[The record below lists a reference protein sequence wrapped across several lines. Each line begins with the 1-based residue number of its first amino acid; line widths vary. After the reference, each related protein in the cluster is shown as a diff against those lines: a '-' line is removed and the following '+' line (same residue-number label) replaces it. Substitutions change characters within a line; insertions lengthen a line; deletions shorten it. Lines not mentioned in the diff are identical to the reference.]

1 MRRLSNTT
9 LTYLIAFLVIVV
21 AFLLLGGGPWAKGMM
36 HGGGSMGMDNLNWI
50 QIVISLGIGFILG
63 LLYSKRRW

>member
-9 LTYLIAFLVIVV
+9 LTYLVALLVIVV
-21 AFLLLGGGPWAKGMM
+21 AFLLLGGGPWVKGMM
-36 HGGGSMGMDNLNWI
+36 HGGGSMGMGNLNWI
-50 QIVISLGIGFILG
+50 QIVISLGIGFVLG